1 MKDLAIRAFS
11 VLSIVTFI
19 ISYNMTVRLRA
30 KDNEIA
36 RLNAELKSANQ
47 VVEYYYSVVANQSDE
62 DHEVELIYNDG
73 VYEGTAQGFGGDITV
88 VVTIEKDMITNISVT
103 KADGEDGAYLDMA
116 KEIID
121 KIIAGQSTDPDTVC
135 GATFSSLGIR
145 NATEKALEKAEK

>member
-1 MKDLAIRAFS
+1 
-11 VLSIVTFI
+11 
-19 ISYNMTVRLRA
+19 MTVRLRA

>member
-121 KIIAGQSTDPDTVC
+121 KIIAGQSTDPDTVS

>member
-88 VVTIEKDMITNISVT
+88 AVTIEKDMITNISVT

-121 KIIAGQSTDPDTVC
+121 KIIAGQSTDPDTVS

>member
-36 RLNAELKSANQ
+36 RVNAELKSANQ